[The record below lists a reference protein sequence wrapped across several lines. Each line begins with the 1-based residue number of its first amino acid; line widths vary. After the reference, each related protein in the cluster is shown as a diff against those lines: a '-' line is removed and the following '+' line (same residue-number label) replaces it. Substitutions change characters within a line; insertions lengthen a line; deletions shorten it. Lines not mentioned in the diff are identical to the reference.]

1 MWKDLEDVQFDQQE
15 HADVVEPVS
24 MDNTAVAAQTSVVSK
39 TPGTLSGDPTHPRLS
54 WANVQAHLKYFSF

>member
-24 MDNTAVAAQTSVVSK
+24 MDNTAVVAQTSVVSK
-39 TPGTLSGDPTHPRLS
+39 TPGTLSGDPTHPRL
-54 WANVQAHLKYFSF
+54 